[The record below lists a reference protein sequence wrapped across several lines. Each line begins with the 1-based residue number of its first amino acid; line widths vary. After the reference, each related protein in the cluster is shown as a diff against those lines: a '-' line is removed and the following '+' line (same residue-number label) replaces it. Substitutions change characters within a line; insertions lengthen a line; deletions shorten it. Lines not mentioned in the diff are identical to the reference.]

1 MVTRL
6 MCFQS
11 GQNQG
16 FSQAH
21 NPSNNIAPWTHQ
33 RFDSVHG
40 EVSHA
45 PRAEGIKS
53 PTVKELP
60 SPSYAEMLQLLQQQ
74 TDQMNRQNAEDEAQ
88 AAAVDHPLLAAYA
101 EFIGPSVM
109 PQPSHNRP
117 CPADHA
123 ENYSLDLHFYS
134 PTSEDVLR
142 LQSPSLDAT
151 LLASFPT
158 TFEMCAHR
166 GESVGGEFVAKNGD
180 ERFFV

>member
-1 MVTRL
+1 

-11 GQNQG
+11 GQNLG

-45 PRAEGIKS
+45 PRTEGIKS
-53 PTVKELP
+53 PSAKELP

-74 TDQMNRQNAEDEAQ
+74 TDQMNRQNAEDEA
-88 AAAVDHPLLAAYA
+88 AAAEAAAMDHPLLAAY
-101 EFIGPSVM
+101 VM
-109 PQPSHNRP
+109 PQPSHNRA

-123 ENYSLDLHFYS
+123 DNYSLDLHFYS

-142 LQSPSLDAT
+142 LQSTSLDTT
-151 LLASFPT
+151 LLASIPT
-158 TFEMCAHR
+158 TFEMCLHR
-166 GESVGGEFVAKNGD
+166 GDSVGGEFVTKNGD
-180 ERFFV
+180 DRFFV